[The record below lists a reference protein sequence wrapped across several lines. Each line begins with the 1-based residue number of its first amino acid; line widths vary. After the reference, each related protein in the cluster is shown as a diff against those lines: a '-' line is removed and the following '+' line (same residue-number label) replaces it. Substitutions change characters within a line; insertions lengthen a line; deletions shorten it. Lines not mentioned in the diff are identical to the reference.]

1 MRIPLIFLIFVALP
15 ACDGAQPSKDGA
27 ESPDAA
33 GLDARVTPGDS
44 APGDSAP
51 GDSAPADSAPGDSAL
66 ADATPDMGP
75 FDCAE
80 AWATPRQI
88 TTAAA
93 RPATPAMGLS
103 FDYGLMGGAHITL
116 TEVTEGRVV
125 QPADGPFSVQTH
137 AGAWVELQDAAG
149 VTRYTRGVFELI
161 GESLEVPPP
170 PGDGGFSRVDR
181 CPDVGSI
188 RLSNLPNDPA
198 ATQVVLFQE
207 ALDGRSGGP
216 TIELARF
223 ALP

>member
-1 MRIPLIFLIFVALP
+1 MRIPLILLIFVALP
-15 ACDGAQPSKDGA
+15 ACDGAQPSEDGA
-27 ESPDAA
+27 ESRDAA
-33 GLDARVTPGDS
+33 GLDARVTDS
-44 APGDSAP
+44 APADSAP
-51 GDSAPADSAPGDSAL
+51 GDSAPADSAL

-80 AWATPRQI
+80 AWATPRLT

-103 FDYGLMGGAHITL
+103 FDYGLMGGAQITL
-116 TEVTEGRVV
+116 TEVTEDRVV
-125 QPADGPFSVQTH
+125 QPADGPFSVETH

-161 GESLEVPPP
+161 GESLEAPPP

-188 RLSNLPNDPA
+188 RLSNLPNDAA